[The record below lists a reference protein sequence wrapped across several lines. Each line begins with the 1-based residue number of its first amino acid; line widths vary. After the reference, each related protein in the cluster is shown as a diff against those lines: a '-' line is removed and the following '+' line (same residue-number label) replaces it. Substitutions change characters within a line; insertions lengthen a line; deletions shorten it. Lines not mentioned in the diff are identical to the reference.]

1 MSNVRPI
8 TLLEVVRKIFTKFI
22 SMQLSDILQKRDI
35 LCKANYCELKD
46 KDAKENSKELW
57 IVLQDITK
65 AFDSISLNFLQ
76 LTLKRIGL
84 PPHAVQCIIN
94 IFKGRKVQI
103 ATAFELSPIFQA
115 EDGID

>member
-1 MSNVRPI
+1 MDNNF
-8 TLLEVVRKIFTKFI
+8 TLAFWYTI
-22 SMQLSDILQKRDI
+22 
-35 LCKANYCELKD
+35 LKD
-46 KDAKENSKELW
+46 INKNSASGHLRLINNVIEDAKENSKELW